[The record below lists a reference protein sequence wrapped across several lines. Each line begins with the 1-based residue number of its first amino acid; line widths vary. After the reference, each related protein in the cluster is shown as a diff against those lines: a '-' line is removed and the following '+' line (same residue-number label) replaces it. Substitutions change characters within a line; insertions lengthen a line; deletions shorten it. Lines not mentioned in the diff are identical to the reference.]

1 LFILDI
7 RNKDNRYKYNKTV
20 FVYLAISAFTFI
32 INKVYAIF
40 GHGVSSDAM
49 TWAFLYPLIGGALFF
64 LLLGLLLPRIN
75 YFAGYRLL
83 YNSYNSGIAVLTVGS
98 LLKGVMEIAG
108 TNSPYLKMY
117 TMIGYGFMAFGLI
130 VIIILAVN
138 YKKVCPKRQ

>member
-1 LFILDI
+1 MFILDI
-7 RNKDNRYKYNKTV
+7 KNKDNRYQYNKTV
-20 FVYLAISAFTFI
+20 FVYLAVSAFTFI

-75 YFAGYRLL
+75 CFAGYRLL

-117 TMIGYGFMAFGLI
+117 TMFGYGFMAFGLI

-138 YKKVCPKRQ
+138 YKKV